1 MIRFYVITLL
11 LSLQLSYT
19 IAQVNRADTL
29 LVTASQ
35 IADYILLQNHDTS
48 YIRSYADKISLKV
61 SAINKFNSFH
71 LWDQSLNSNISYRP
85 DLGVNFGIGGT
96 YRWLALDISTSLG
109 FSEENISNSIY
120 RDIQARILT
129 SKHYLRLRYQYYYG
143 YKVFKINGYEIDQ
156 LADFATRQDIRT
168 MQFGVQYLY
177 TFNYGKFSLKA
188 PFAMNE
194 RQRKSAGSAVAGVG
208 FHMYNLD
215 ADSSLIPVEL
225 GNQSDQ
231 NLNFS
236 ELNVV
241 SLTANFGYMYSFVIK
256 GRFFITLGLIPGIG
270 IKSGDYSVDKRVQIN
285 SAWAFTAK
293 TMNAIGYNGQRFFT
307 GLQLIYSL
315 HYIPLDKDLKSGITE
330 GRTSVYIGYRF

>member
-19 IAQVNRADTL
+19 IAQKNRADTL
-29 LVTASQ
+29 LATASQ
-35 IADYILLQNHDTS
+35 ITDYILLQNHDTS

-61 SAINKFNSFH
+61 SALNKFNSFH
-71 LWDQSLNSNISYRP
+71 LWNKSLNSNISYRP

-120 RDIQARILT
+120 RDIQTRILT
-129 SKHYLRLRYQYYYG
+129 SKHYLRLRYQYYYV
-143 YKVFKINGYEIDQ
+143 YKVFQINGYEIDQ
-156 LADFATRQDIRT
+156 LAELETRLDIRT

-177 TFNYGKFSLKA
+177 AFNYGKFSLKA
-188 PFAMNE
+188 TFAMNE
-194 RQRKSAGSAVAGVG
+194 RQRKSAGSSVVGVG
-208 FHMYNLD
+208 FHMYILD

-241 SLTANFGYMYSFVIK
+241 SLTAHFGYIYSFVIK
-256 GRFFITLGLIPGIG
+256 GRFFITLGLIPFG
-270 IKSGDYSVDKRVQIN
+270 R
-285 SAWAFTAK
+285 
-293 TMNAIGYNGQRFFT
+293 
-307 GLQLIYSL
+307 
-315 HYIPLDKDLKSGITE
+315 LKPTPVAES
-330 GRTSVYIGYRF
+330 RHDQAS